1 LLTRVPVAGSAVAS
15 AGAVTVVL
23 DPDLTPELLEEG
35 LAREFNSVL
44 QQARK
49 TAGLEVSDRIRVRFQ
64 SSDEGVLS
72 AIHRHKGSIAEEVLA
87 VDFRQDED
95 SVEVAE
101 LNGRPIRYSI
111 AKA

>member
-1 LLTRVPVAGSAVAS
+1 
-15 AGAVTVVL
+15 
-23 DPDLTPELLEEG
+23 
-35 LAREFNSVL
+35 VL

-64 SSDEGVLS
+64 SSDDGVLS
-72 AIHRHKGSIAEEVLA
+72 AIHKHKGYIAEEVLA
-87 VDFRQDED
+87 VDFRQDDE
-95 SVEVAE
+95 STEVAE